1 MSSVTISGDTS
12 GSIILQAPSVAGS
25 TTLTLP
31 TTSGTVLTNAS
42 SITSSQMPAGSII
55 QVTQTVANAWA
66 YNGTTSTYTEMS
78 TNLRASITP
87 SSSSSKIIYSV
98 SGGRI
103 SYNSAPLNCR
113 IEVRRSTNGGS
124 TWTGLH
130 RFVLDLRFDANNYGF
145 LISAQFMDEP
155 ATTSSC
161 MYSLFASITSGT
173 AGIESGSSIEERTK
187 IILMEVKG

>member
-1 MSSVTISGDTS
+1 MSSLTISGDTS
-12 GSIILQAPSVAGS
+12 GSIILQAPSVSGS

-31 TTSGTVLTNAS
+31 TTTGTLVTSNA
-42 SITSSQMPAGSII
+42 MPAGSII
-55 QVTQTVANAWA
+55 QVTQLVANAWA
-66 YNGTTSTYTEMS
+66 YNGTTSTFTEMS

-87 SSSSSKIIYSV
+87 SASSSRIIYSI

-113 IEVRRSTNGGS
+113 IEIRRSTNGGS
-124 TWTGLH
+124 TWTGCH
-130 RFVLDLRFDANNYGF
+130 RFAQDLRFDANNYGF
-145 LISAQFMDEP
+145 IISAQFIDEP

-173 AGIESGSSIEERTK
+173 AGIESGSSLEERTK